1 MYVYLNEEDQFCECY
16 SCLKMVILPH
26 FHVVF
31 LQYFSSNVY
40 YLNDS
45 IYLWNC
51 CNQGQLLNKKGNH
64 EVSSHY
70 NVCMKRFTTPKKYNC
85 NSTHSYN
92 RKIWVDIPSYIVFP
106 WTHITLIGHCLL
118 QLLSILNNKNVACTG
133 LNNTILASQPFHTPG
148 HGRIIPILQY
158 HNIF

>member
-1 MYVYLNEEDQFCECY
+1 MYYCFKLIYVYLNEGNQFCECY

-40 YLNDS
+40 YLNNS

-51 CNQGQLLNKKGNH
+51 CNQGQLSNKKGNH

-92 RKIWVDIPSYIVFP
+92 KKIWLDIPSYIVFP
-106 WTHITLIGHCLL
+106 CTHITLIGQYSLVNPFIHLAMGGL
-118 QLLSILNNKNVACTG
+118 FQYYSTTTYFSKKSMFSI
-133 LNNTILASQPFHTPG
+133 
-148 HGRIIPILQY
+148 
-158 HNIF
+158 NIHKEI